1 MSAKNPTTHRG
12 FTVPVADL
20 DEAKRA
26 AHVAG
31 QSLNVWVQR
40 ALRSALDA
48 PPAAASAPAVAD
60 LSAEV
65 AELRALRQ
73 EWQRQMS
80 SVGTRLALL
89 PPAPPPSHATPPP
102 ADESGLAELALS

>member
-26 AHVAG
+26 AHAAG
-31 QSLNVWVQR
+31 QSLNVWVSR
-40 ALRSALDA
+40 AIRSALDA
-48 PPAAASAPAVAD
+48 PPPAAPVPPVAD
-60 LSAEV
+60 LSGDV
-65 AELRALRQ
+65 AELRALHQ
-73 EWQRQMS
+73 EWRRQMS

-89 PPAPPPSHATPPP
+89 PPAPPPSSATPPP
-102 ADESGLAELALS
+102 VDESGLTPLAL